1 MSNTTRYG
9 ISALGL
15 QYKDQ
20 AQNDEILIDQ
30 ETGQIHY
37 KRPDGKIVTSSG
49 GGVGGAVPDG
59 VIGTNDILRTVT
71 TESISNILKEGVEKN
86 PSLAE
91 PVRLSLN
98 NLEGT
103 KKEVISYKV
112 TLTTPKSVNHISNG
126 EVTYRFSD
134 VEKLL
139 LDDESL
145 LVIEPIFDKGVKLTD
160 LLKSGGNY
168 YNYQLKFSFSNY
180 SVNNMN
186 NIEIASM
193 SRSSMTRN
201 NILIYS
207 LDKRKLNDITF
218 NKTDSELILN
228 NVDLVKAN
236 SVSSKLTGLNINDLK
251 IHGFLIYLINIDPY
265 RSGRPINEF
274 NNSPDTDNLKLLMRE
289 NAYEIFKNDIIEMK
303 SKEIKHIENIQSSQ
317 DFINYL
323 SSLGGRDVKNHLIYL
338 YDGIG
343 DLFSRMSTYLS
354 RNNFY
359 SVDMRFYTDGTGYQT
374 SYSTKRNGRYNVYI
388 TYDGELK
395 KVYFYLNSVDV
406 SGVTAGED
414 SLKLNTDNDRPVEF
428 KTNDGRIVTLQEV
441 FQSASE
447 GKRKIAD
454 ILTGLGIPTDTE
466 ADWASIEKSMKQNVM
481 SKSDNLLNKAYP
493 KGYYKVIDTTDKR
506 LGRTLNLTINNKR
519 KDNLLMDMFLK
530 LYRNISR
537 YYLEDSYIALEP
549 YVHIPIVMGERLF
562 FYDAFYTNQDRS
574 TNDDNDGTG
583 RKFIHCIIEL
593 EISDNEAKIIWV
605 KELSESDFGNK
616 PSPYDSNNYLSNRH
630 DIIYNIA
637 KKDDLTSF
645 YLISNKRICECILK
659 PIGLEYRKIEIPSNI
674 VASSY
679 IDGIHMN
686 LNQRIIFPNYN
697 YNEKKINVKYL
708 DLSNINMGFTNIFE
722 KSIFDL
728 LPKDFPQDMT
738 SMEGVDFIVNDRKL
752 FILYEIKKKINIS
765 SYDYKMFL
773 VVQKIS
779 LDNFRYVDPEYSSIN
794 EVSSSSYYNYPSSR
808 YYGVSDKYFVLLYYG
823 SSHNNLIRPII
834 INLKTG
840 KYENNPRLNKLMKR
854 IKGLTYGNFSFRTD
868 ETGNLLIMGTSY
880 DSGGIDGVDTSNGN
894 HFPIVFYMPEDDE
907 LYIDR
912 LRSIGSKYNGENATY
927 RNKGLNTTIN
937 NYKGLYLT
945 SWSYN
950 HDPFKYRVFKE
961 SENISI
967 QLPLGLD
974 LTFKREII
982 VER

>member
-49 GGVGGAVPDG
+49 GGVGGAVPEG

-86 PSLAE
+86 PSLSE
-91 PVRLSLN
+91 HVRLSLN

-103 KKEVISYKV
+103 KKEVITYKV
-112 TLTTPKSVNHISNG
+112 TLTTPKTVNHISNG
-126 EVTYRFSD
+126 EVTYRFND

-145 LVIEPIFDKGVKLTD
+145 LVIEPIFDKGVKLAD

-168 YNYQLKFSFSNY
+168 YNYQIKFSFNNY

-186 NIEIASM
+186 NVVVASL
-193 SRSSMTRN
+193 SRNAMVRN

-323 SSLGGRDVKNHLIYL
+323 SSLGGSDVKNHLIYL
-338 YDGIG
+338 YDGMG

-354 RNNFY
+354 RSNLY

-395 KVYFYLNSVDV
+395 KVYFYLNSADV

-414 SLKLNTDNDRPVEF
+414 SLKLNTDNDKPVEF

-466 ADWASIEKSMKQNVM
+466 ADWSSIEKSMKQNVM
-481 SKSDNLLNKAYP
+481 NKSDDTLNKIHTEGFPIIENTVNMFKIYENMEIGINSSTNVEAWRLIKRSGRAWIYNSNNRLEGDYSCDYVITSDNRNYSIFKQNGKYFILFSIKYSNSASSYYGYDNDTYLTYSAFFSELSSDFKTLKNP
-493 KGYYKVIDTTDKR
+493 KLVYDGNYKRAIKGIGCRQD
-506 LGRTLNLTINNKR
+506 GE
-519 KDNLLMDMFLK
+519 
-530 LYRNISR
+530 NI
-537 YYLEDSYIALEP
+537 YLIISY
-549 YVHIPIVMGERLF
+549 MK
-562 FYDAFYTNQDRS
+562 DRS
-574 TNDDNDGTG
+574 TKAYDIFRYTIRNNDMVMQERLTEVENIVITDADFSTEPSYRNDLYEYEVNLNN
-583 RKFIHCIIEL
+583 RVFINLKTKNIMNFGDLYLDINTNSVYKNNMKNRSLYQNIPVRIGEKHILYFVFSSGENNEGNCIFVYE
-593 EISDNEAKIIWV
+593 SKNNIWSNGGNYIFV
-605 KELSESDFGNK
+605 EKGIPLSS
-616 PSPYDSNNYLSNRH
+616 SNR
-630 DIIYNIA
+630 
-637 KKDDLTSF
+637 
-645 YLISNKRICECILK
+645 
-659 PIGLEYRKIEIPSNI
+659 
-674 VASSY
+674 
-679 IDGIHMN
+679 
-686 LNQRIIFPNYN
+686 
-697 YNEKKINVKYL
+697 
-708 DLSNINMGFTNIFE
+708 
-722 KSIFDL
+722 
-728 LPKDFPQDMT
+728 
-738 SMEGVDFIVNDRKL
+738 
-752 FILYEIKKKINIS
+752 NIS
-765 SYDYKMFL
+765 SYNTYIPEKYIYIGEKNSEFLYIYDIKNKILNKFKDFHKSFRYIRRNRDYKSNNYVTNLSFSNIVPFRDNENL
-773 VVQKIS
+773 VHIS
-779 LDNFRYVDPEYSSIN
+779 ISDHLYLDNYYINRFTFYNDGENSYISAPYNSYLYDYFLRYMKLSKDFKLEYMNLSTIFSTYIHYNYNFYNGFHYSSDNVGITFLEN
-794 EVSSSSYYNYPSSR
+794 TR
-808 YYGVSDKYFVLLYYG
+808 DFYFKGKNFNVLK
-823 SSHNNLIRPII
+823 I
-834 INLKTG
+834 
-840 KYENNPRLNKLMKR
+840 
-854 IKGLTYGNFSFRTD
+854 
-868 ETGNLLIMGTSY
+868 
-880 DSGGIDGVDTSNGN
+880 
-894 HFPIVFYMPEDDE
+894 
-907 LYIDR
+907 
-912 LRSIGSKYNGENATY
+912 
-927 RNKGLNTTIN
+927 
-937 NYKGLYLT
+937 
-945 SWSYN
+945 
-950 HDPFKYRVFKE
+950 
-961 SENISI
+961 
-967 QLPLGLD
+967 
-974 LTFKREII
+974 
-982 VER
+982 